1 MDEAPCSKTFGVRS
15 LRTTPCA
22 AMLMTAV
29 ATTQSANKDCQ
40 DLDDTEVE
48 NVRHVRGPVDNVCG
62 RQRAVR
68 CI

>member
-1 MDEAPCSKTFGVRS
+1 
-15 LRTTPCA
+15 
-22 AMLMTAV
+22 MLMTAV